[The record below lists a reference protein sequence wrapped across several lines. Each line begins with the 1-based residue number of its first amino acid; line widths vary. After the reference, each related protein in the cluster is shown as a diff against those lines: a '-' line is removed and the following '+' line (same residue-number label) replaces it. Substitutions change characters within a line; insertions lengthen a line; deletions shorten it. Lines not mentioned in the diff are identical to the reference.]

1 MADTS
6 NDSVPQAPA
15 RPRRGDTDRAYHHG
29 DLRNGLLESARAIL
43 EEHDLS
49 ALTLRAVARRAGVSH
64 AAPYR
69 HFPNHEALLVE
80 LGLEGFAELR
90 QFIVEAGKVGGP
102 ESERIA
108 NIGAA
113 YMRFVAKRPAVARL
127 MFGPQLPHREK
138 FPALTVAAD
147 AIGTEI
153 GAALSDPNLGLAV
166 WAAVHGLAMLV
177 LENVIDLGQRRSGL
191 HVLPS
196 RSEILLRSLF
206 ATKRD

>member
-1 MADTS
+1 MNNEQCNTEGSAQGKS
-6 NDSVPQAPA
+6 PEPLRS
-15 RPRRGDTDRAYHHG
+15 YHHG
-29 DLRNGLLESARAIL
+29 DLRNGLLDAARCIL
-43 EEHDLS
+43 EEQSLG

-80 LGLEGFAELR
+80 LSVEGFNELR
-90 QFIVEAGKVGGP
+90 QYIVEAAKLVGP
-102 ESERIA
+102 ESDRIA

-127 MFGPQLPHREK
+127 MFGSQLPNRDK
-138 FPALTVAAD
+138 FPALGQAAD
-147 AIGTEI
+147 AIGNEI
-153 GAALSDPNLGLAV
+153 GLALHDSNLGLAV
-166 WAAVHGLAMLV
+166 WSAVHGLATLV

-196 RSEILLRSLF
+196 RAEILLRSLF
-206 ATKRD
+206 STKRD

>member
-1 MADTS
+1 MSNTS
-6 NDSVPQAPA
+6 NDELPQTTAPG
-15 RPRRGDTDRAYHHG
+15 RRGTERAYHHG
-29 DLRNGLLESARAIL
+29 DLRNGLLEAARGIL
-43 EEHDLS
+43 EEQDLS

-69 HFPNHEALLVE
+69 HFANHEALLAE

-90 QFIVEAGKVGGP
+90 QYIQEAGKVGGP
-102 ESERIA
+102 ESDRIA

-138 FPALTVAAD
+138 FPALGTAAE

-153 GAALSDPNLGLAV
+153 GAALSDPTLGLAV

-196 RSEILLRSLF
+196 RTEILLRSLF
-206 ATKRD
+206 STKRD

>member
-1 MADTS
+1 MSDSS
-6 NDSVPQAPA
+6 NTSVPQPDAHT
-15 RPRRGDTDRAYHHG
+15 RRAATERSYHHG
-29 DLRNGLLESARAIL
+29 DLRNGLLEAARAIL
-43 EEHDLS
+43 EEQDLS

-90 QFIVEAGKVGGP
+90 QYLVEAGRVGGP

-127 MFGPQLPHREK
+127 MFGGQLPHREK
-138 FPALTVAAD
+138 FPALSVAAD

>member
-1 MADTS
+1 M
-6 NDSVPQAPA
+6 
-15 RPRRGDTDRAYHHG
+15 
-29 DLRNGLLESARAIL
+29 
-43 EEHDLS
+43 
-49 ALTLRAVARRAGVSH
+49 
-64 AAPYR
+64 
-69 HFPNHEALLVE
+69 
-80 LGLEGFAELR
+80 
-90 QFIVEAGKVGGP
+90 GP

-138 FPALTVAAD
+138 FPALGVAAE

-191 HVLPS
+191 HVLPT
-196 RSEILLRSLF
+196 RAEIILRSLF
-206 ATKRD
+206 STARD